1 MARQYKR
8 VFKPFAVWNYREEVE
23 YLNDASAK
31 GWQLVRSTFG
41 TKFKWN
47 PDVRYCYQT
56 DYTGKIEDM
65 GRYLETFREQ
75 GWEYVSSC
83 KGWHYFRKPYDPTLP
98 ESEYEIF
105 TDRDSLNERNSR
117 WIKRMA
123 IVAALIGLIA
133 VAMLVRFLLAPQIP
147 AFIQLAVCA
156 VDLLFLLFGMHAMK
170 KAEKRTSPRM
180 GRAIIATV
188 VLLGIV
194 GGITVAKLTE
204 TRGFFQ
210 CNYSSEETGALPADL
225 ENALE
230 WTGIE
235 FAYTDNYYLD
245 LDIQAESPVRF
256 TIQNEAGDVVYE
268 AVGADVSLENIKLKL
283 LAGEYSV
290 KFSDFSGGELNVYLN
305 ID

>member
-75 GWEYVSSC
+75 GWEYVFSC
-83 KGWHYFRKPYDPTLP
+83 MGWHYFRKPYDPTLP

-123 IVAALIGLIA
+123 IVAALNGLIA
-133 VAMLVRFLLAPQIP
+133 VAMLVRFLLAPPNSCIYPDCCMCGGLPFPFVWHARHEKSRKTHIP
-147 AFIQLAVCA
+147 PHGKGNYRCGDSFGNCRWHYRCQANRNTG
-156 VDLLFLLFGMHAMK
+156 FL
-170 KAEKRTSPRM
+170 S
-180 GRAIIATV
+180 
-188 VLLGIV
+188 
-194 GGITVAKLTE
+194 
-204 TRGFFQ
+204 
-210 CNYSSEETGALPADL
+210 
-225 ENALE
+225 
-230 WTGIE
+230 
-235 FAYTDNYYLD
+235 
-245 LDIQAESPVRF
+245 VR
-256 TIQNEAGDVVYE
+256 
-268 AVGADVSLENIKLKL
+268 L
-283 LAGEYSV
+283 
-290 KFSDFSGGELNVYLN
+290 
-305 ID
+305 